1 MVEQANRFDA
11 RINKAFIR
19 KKYIRS
25 IDAFETTRRTN
36 GKERD
41 KFSSGVRYGFKQRSN
56 EMQKDNSSVGRRY
69 SNIEEKSGIVRV
81 FHSQFPLPYKNR
93 IDVLLCFS
101 VSVSPPL
108 LFPLFIRTQYVCTYW
123 QTSWPLF
130 LLPVP
135 LIIYHD
141 RYRRLRQAEKE
152 TS

>member
-1 MVEQANRFDA
+1 MRWPNKQTVSMCV
-11 RINKAFIR
+11 NKAFIR

-25 IDAFETTRRTN
+25 IDALETTRRTN
-36 GKERD
+36 EKERD

-56 EMQKDNSSVGRRY
+56 GRCNEMQKDNSSVEDTRISRRKAVLSAY
-69 SNIEEKSGIVRV
+69 STLS
-81 FHSQFPLPYKNR
+81 S
-93 IDVLLCFS
+93 LCLIKTGSTCSS
-101 VSVSPPL
+101 VSLSLSL
-108 LFPLFIRTQYVCTYW
+108 LFFVHLHNMCTYW

-141 RYRRLRQAEKE
+141 RYRRLQTEKE